1 MNMHIHT
8 CTYSIH
14 VHTVTAYL
22 GGCLTRLTK
31 PLSTRE
37 DIELQ
42 VV

>member
-14 VHTVTAYL
+14 VHTITHL
-22 GGCLTRLTK
+22 GGCLTRLTE
-31 PLSTRE
+31 PLSMRE